1 MSRTRIVKGTYTK
14 ITHGNHNMFS
24 GANINTYANNEIREK
39 GAEEGVTHGNPEM
52 PPESDLRFVIKV
64 FDNNSEIKEGAYV
77 FISEK
82 PEMPKLKITLTI
94 GGAYNYKKA
103 LFRLKTEFVFKAS
116 EVLFNRNDVDY
127 FPARSASGQNEF
139 REATA
144 GQTTSWEVD
153 FRGLFRGG
161 TATVEAYSEDGKTLI
176 KKFIFYIRGK
186 NPLKTTV
193 KDYLTT
199 KQYLSRYW
207 FVFKI
212 IVSESGSENVT
223 VARQFW
229 DPEYV
234 KTKVKGKTK
243 KVEAHYGPSGRGIES
258 RGMPNY
264 GFPDGWGVGQIDF
277 AAEKRNKAALSKAD
291 AAWLDNLDKNPD
303 YIWNWKQNIEIKMT
317 KKIPEKVK
325 AAVAQFNKIFKGVKK
340 LQSFS
345 QQEGLIT
352 YKTAPSTISEFSV
365 FSSYLPDTVSGDSE
379 KSILDAELIK
389 LYNGGHYITGVTA
402 KGALEINRLN
412 SLQFNYNERIGNVN
426 D

>member
-1 MSRTRIVKGTYTK
+1 MSRIRIAKGTYTK
-14 ITHGNHNMFS
+14 ITQGNHNMFS
-24 GANINTYANNEIREK
+24 RENINAYAGNVIREK
-39 GAEEGVTHGNPEM
+39 GEEEGVMHGSPE
-52 PPESDLRFVIKV
+52 PAPVSDIAFLIKV
-64 FDNNSEIKEGAYV
+64 FDNGNEIKEGAYV
-77 FISEK
+77 FISEN
-82 PEMPKLKITLTI
+82 PEMPRLKIELTI
-94 GGAYNYKKA
+94 GKDYNYKKV

-116 EVLFNRNDVDY
+116 EVLFDRNDIDY
-127 FPARSASGQNEF
+127 FPAKSDTGQNMF
-139 REATA
+139 REAAA
-144 GQTTSWEVD
+144 GQVTSWEVD

-161 TATVEAYSEDGKTLI
+161 TATVEAYSGDGKTLI

-193 KDYLTT
+193 KDYLTSQ
-199 KQYLSRYW
+199 QYLSKYW

-212 IVSESGSENVT
+212 IVSESGSEDVT

-234 KTKVKGKTK
+234 KTKVKGKIK
-243 KVEAHYGPSGRGIES
+243 KVEANYGPSGRGLES
-258 RGMPNY
+258 KGMPNY

-277 AAEKRNKAALSKAD
+277 AAEKRNKSALSKAD

-303 YIWNWKQNIEIKMT
+303 YIWNWKKNIEIKMT

-325 AAVAQFNKIFKGVKK
+325 AAVAQFNKIFKGVKT

-352 YKTAPSTISEFSV
+352 YKTCPSTISEFSA
-365 FSSYLPDTVSGDSE
+365 FSSYLPDTASGDSE

-389 LYNGGHYITGVTA
+389 LYNGGHYITGVTS
-402 KGALEINRLN
+402 KGALQINRLN
-412 SLQFNYNERIGNVN
+412 SLGFNYNERIGNVK